1 MIADLVRVFVP
12 TIVFSVIIERFLNA
26 MKWKERKHVL
36 SKHLKRKMELLKQH
50 PRTNQFQH
58 RSMEINCD
66 SSRAQFQIMSADYV
80 MNDPESE
87 EYVFIPIAQ

>member
-1 MIADLVRVFVP
+1 MA
-12 TIVFSVIIERFLNA
+12 
-26 MKWKERKHVL
+26 
-36 SKHLKRKMELLKQH
+36 
-50 PRTNQFQH
+50 
-58 RSMEINCD
+58 INYD